1 LLQPKHPGKYFIP
14 LFACFVYF
22 VVFILK
28 KSHPILAF
36 EDLRI
41 VRDGTVILDG
51 VNWHVQPGGSL

>member
-1 LLQPKHPGKYFIP
+1 M
-14 LFACFVYF
+14 YF